1 MEQEPNEPSSRAERR
16 AQAQQRSRAGLA
28 IGVAVVVIIAA
39 VVVGVLVFAGGG
51 GDSGDDDGGDASRPV
66 ANTNV
71 TLELGEVTAD
81 SAGPPVTVGPE
92 VTDGVIDL
100 VGRYLEVATVEPL
113 RKAAPAGDLS
123 GVFDAAALA
132 RVNGPD
138 RAALVDEGAP
148 EVTGDLDVVAKP
160 VAVTG
165 LGDQSGNLVL
175 VTATLDL
182 DVTGATAAKGPPLH
196 ILRSGYFVLTPDPA
210 GVWKVSAYG
219 ITVGREGGG
228 IDATT
233 TTAATTGAGGGQ

>member
-1 MEQEPNEPSSRAERR
+1 VI
-16 AQAQQRSRAGLA
+16 GGVILA
-28 IGVAVVVIIAA
+28 FLAVIAVVAVIA
-39 VVVGVLVFAGGG
+39 FAGGG
-51 GDSGDDDGGDASRPV
+51 GDSGDDGGDASRPV

-71 TLELGEVTAD
+71 TLKLGEVTAD
-81 SAGPPVTVGPE
+81 SAGPPVTVSPE
-92 VTDGVIDL
+92 VADGVVDL
-100 VGRYLEVATVEPL
+100 VGEYLEVATVEPL

-123 GVFDAAALA
+123 GIFDAAALA
-132 RVNGPD
+132 RVTGPD

-165 LGDQSGNLVL
+165 LGDQDGNLTL
-175 VTATLDL
+175 VTATIDL

-196 ILRSGYFVLTPDPA
+196 ILRTGYFVLTPDPA
-210 GVWKVSAYG
+210 GVWKVSAYT

-233 TTAATTGAGGGQ
+233 TTAGGGQ